1 MERGEIQRKGRTYCV
16 AGAPNDVSYKN
27 NTHIPS
33 ISIHHFPKDVAVWP
47 KWTRFDR
54 CHRGDFT
61 LQSHWPYAPYRLRR
75 RLLLT
80 HTTSQIRGR
89 YPMNSAKK
97 KGTCSHTEH
106 DWFFSAGISQ
116 AKNGKLLVVVYFTRY
131 RCTYVPCLPH
141 NYICTFLIVWKSN
154 QFLFPSC
161 FSNRIISFVIKFKP
175 FPELTDILLREQCKT
190 SGGCWH
196 KHKLEAAV
204 HSPNLGFRKSIP
216 RAIISPCS

>member
-1 MERGEIQRKGRTYCV
+1 MFTFSCIESTIWRPKSVPLKRATKTIILHSCDVGNCEDTSATTMERGEIQRKGRTYCV

-33 ISIHHFPKDVAVWP
+33 ISIHYFPKDVAVWP

-80 HTTSQIRGR
+80 HTTRQIRGR

-106 DWFFSAGISQ
+106 D
-116 AKNGKLLVVVYFTRY
+116 
-131 RCTYVPCLPH
+131 
-141 NYICTFLIVWKSN
+141 
-154 QFLFPSC
+154 
-161 FSNRIISFVIKFKP
+161 
-175 FPELTDILLREQCKT
+175 
-190 SGGCWH
+190 
-196 KHKLEAAV
+196 
-204 HSPNLGFRKSIP
+204 
-216 RAIISPCS
+216 

>member
-33 ISIHHFPKDVAVWP
+33 ISIHFFPKYVAVWP

-106 DWFFSAGISQ
+106 DWFFRLAFRKRRMASSLLLFISR
-116 AKNGKLLVVVYFTRY
+116 ATDVLTFLVF
-131 RCTYVPCLPH
+131 PH

-154 QFLFPSC
+154 QFLFSSC
-161 FSNRIISFVIKFKP
+161 FSNRTISFVIKFKP

-190 SGGCWH
+190 SGGYWH

-216 RAIISPCS
+216 RAITSPCS